1 MHDQRTRALSFLS
14 LIEMKILR
22 FHFAIL
28 LVLFPFVSYASLRNG
43 KLSSSILPPSPA
55 ALTFAFLGD
64 WGYVGQN
71 QTMVAN
77 AMAKWVDARNAS
89 FVIALGDNFYSKFI
103 VFQFTLMSKS
113 LIGRSEWR
121 YQ

>member
-1 MHDQRTRALSFLS
+1 
-14 LIEMKILR
+14 MKIHR
-22 FHFAIL
+22 FHLAIL

-43 KLSSSILPPSPA
+43 KLSSLKLPPSPA

-77 AMAKWVDARNAS
+77 SMAKWVDTRNAS
-89 FVIALGDNFYSKFI
+89 FVIALGDNFYSKF
-103 VFQFTLMSKS
+103 FAFRFTSMSKS
-113 LIGRSEWR
+113 LICHSEWS
-121 YQ
+121 QQ